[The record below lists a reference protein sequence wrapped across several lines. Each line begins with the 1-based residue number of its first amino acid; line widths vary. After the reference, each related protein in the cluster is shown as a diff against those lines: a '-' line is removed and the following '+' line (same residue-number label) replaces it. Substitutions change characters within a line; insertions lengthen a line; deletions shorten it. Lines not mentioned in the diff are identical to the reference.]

1 MPSNTDQD
9 AIVANRFFLEFGGH
23 QVATLQE
30 VSGLEDESDVLET
43 DQMVEGGKYLN
54 IKSLGALPL
63 KGGKITLK
71 YPSIKDD
78 PIKAWYDSIVNQKVT
93 DARQNCTL
101 TLYDLLGAAT
111 LAFDFAMAWPSK
123 YSFSSFTVKSN
134 DAVSITVTLEHTGMT
149 VTGYNG

>member
-1 MPSNTDQD
+1 MPTNTDQD

-23 QVATLQE
+23 QVTTLQE

-43 DQMVEGGKYLN
+43 EQMLEGGKYLN
-54 IKSLGALPL
+54 RKELGAMPL

-78 PIKAWYDSIVNQKVT
+78 PIKKWYDSIVNQKVT
-93 DARQNCTL
+93 DARQNVTL
-101 TLYDLLGAAT
+101 TLYDLLGATT
-111 LAFDFAMAWPSK
+111 LAFDFSQAWPSK

-134 DAVSITVTLEHTGMT
+134 DAVAITVTLEHTGMT
-149 VTGYNG
+149 VKGYNG